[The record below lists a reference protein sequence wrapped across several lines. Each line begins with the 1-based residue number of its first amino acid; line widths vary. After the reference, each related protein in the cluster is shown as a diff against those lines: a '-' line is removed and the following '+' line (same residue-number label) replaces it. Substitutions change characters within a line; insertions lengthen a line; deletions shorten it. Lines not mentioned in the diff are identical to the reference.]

1 MRKLRKVEIVLEVEV
16 NNSEYG
22 NGMRAIDDEIESFN
36 MANSPEIII
45 TVKDFKEVEC
55 QKVDV

>member
-1 MRKLRKVEIVLEVEV
+1 MRKVEIILEVEV

-22 NGMRAIDDEIESFN
+22 NGMDALDKEIIMFN
-36 MANSPEIII
+36 NANSPEIII
-45 TVKDFKEVEC
+45 TVKNFKEVEC